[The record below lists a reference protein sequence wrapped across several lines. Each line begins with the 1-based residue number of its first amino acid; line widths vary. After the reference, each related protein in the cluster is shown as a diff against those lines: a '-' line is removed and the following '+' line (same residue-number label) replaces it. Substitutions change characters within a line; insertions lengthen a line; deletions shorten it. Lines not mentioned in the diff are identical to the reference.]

1 MVDTTLITTSHR
13 APRRAGAAGRVG
25 GATNHGRGAEAEGL
39 SAESRWQRWAAC
51 RKIPTAL
58 FFPTGSP
65 RLARG
70 EEERAK
76 TVCSA
81 CPVRARCLAFA
92 FEHDEAYGV
101 WGGLNPEERRALAA
115 ARPRSGEGAE

>member
-1 MVDTTLITTSHR
+1 M
-13 APRRAGAAGRVG
+13 AAVG
-25 GATNHGRGAEAEGL
+25 GLPGL
-39 SAESRWQRWAAC
+39 PDGVVLPGGHPQAC
-51 RKIPTAL
+51 
-58 FFPTGSP
+58 
-65 RLARG
+65 AR

-76 TVCSA
+76 TICSA

-115 ARPRSGEGAE
+115 APPRPGHGAE